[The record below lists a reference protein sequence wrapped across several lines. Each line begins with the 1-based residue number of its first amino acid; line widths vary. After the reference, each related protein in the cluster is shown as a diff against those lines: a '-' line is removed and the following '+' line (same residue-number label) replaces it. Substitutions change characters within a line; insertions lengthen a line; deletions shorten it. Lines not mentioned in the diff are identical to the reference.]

1 MKKSLQKNIKVGLV
15 IALSLAIGIAFMPL
29 NTSNVYATNFSD
41 GKISGYKMSDR
52 TYKSVTFVWNSYPG
66 ASGYEVYSTLVYGMD
81 AFGTIELAGGG
92 QNVHVIIHAPGE
104 VGADPAVDA
113 GRCSFRAGGF
123 AGIDCGLRREIE

>member
-1 MKKSLQKNIKVGLV
+1 MKKSLQKNIKAGLV

-66 ASGYEVYSTLVYGMD
+66 ASGYEVYRAFKKGGKYTKLKTTTSTYIKRTGLTLNRTCYYKV
-81 AFGTIELAGGG
+81 
-92 QNVHVIIHAPGE
+92 
-104 VGADPAVDA
+104 
-113 GRCSFRAGGF
+113 RAYKKSNGKK
-123 AGIDCGLRREIE
+123 IYT